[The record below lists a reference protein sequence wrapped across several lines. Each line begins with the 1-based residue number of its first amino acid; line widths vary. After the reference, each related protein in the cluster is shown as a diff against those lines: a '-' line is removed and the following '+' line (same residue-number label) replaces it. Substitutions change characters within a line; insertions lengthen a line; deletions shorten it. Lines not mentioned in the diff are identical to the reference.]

1 MPIMRLD
8 PFRDLVAIHDR
19 MNRLFEAALSGT
31 DFGEEGSGAIG
42 SWTPISDVVETDD
55 SIVVTSEVPGLEQ
68 EKIEI
73 KLADNVLTISGERTV
88 DRRPDSEQ
96 YHRVERA
103 FGPFT
108 RSFTVPVSVDPEK
121 ISASYR
127 EGVLS
132 VVLPKRLEAAPR
144 KITVRVS

>member
-31 DFGEEGSGAIG
+31 DFGEQGTGTVG
-42 SWTPISDVVETDD
+42 TWTPVSDVVETED
-55 SIVVTSEVPGLEQ
+55 SIIVTSEVPGLEQ
-68 EKIEI
+68 DRIEI
-73 KLADNVLTISGERTV
+73 KLADNVLTIAGHRSV
-88 DRRPDSEQ
+88 DRSPDSEQ

-103 FGPFT
+103 YGPFE
-108 RSFTVPVSVDPEK
+108 RHFTVPVSVDPER

-127 EGVLS
+127 EGVLT
-132 VVLPKRLEAAPR
+132 VTLPKRPEAAPR

>member
-31 DFGEEGSGAIG
+31 DFGEQGIG
-42 SWTPISDVVETDD
+42 TVGTWTPVSDVVETDD
-55 SIVVTSEVPGLEQ
+55 SIIVTSEVPGLEQ
-68 EKIEI
+68 DRIEI
-73 KLADNVLTISGERTV
+73 KLADNVLTISGHRSV
-88 DRRPDSEQ
+88 DRSPDSDQ

-103 FGPFT
+103 FGPFQ
-108 RSFTVPVSVDPEK
+108 RSFTVPVSVDPER

-132 VVLPKRLEAAPR
+132 VVLPKRHEGAPR

>member
-31 DFGEEGSGAIG
+31 DFGEQGTGTVG
-42 SWTPISDVVETDD
+42 SWTPVSDVVETED
-55 SIVVTSEVPGLEQ
+55 SIIVTSEVPGLEQ
-68 EKIEI
+68 DRIEI
-73 KLADNVLTISGERTV
+73 KLADNVLTIAGHRSV
-88 DRRPDSEQ
+88 DRSPDSEQ

-103 FGPFT
+103 YGPFE
-108 RSFTVPVSVDPEK
+108 RRFTVPVSVDPER

-127 EGVLS
+127 EGVLT
-132 VVLPKRLEAAPR
+132 VTLPKRPEAAPR

>member
-1 MPIMRLD
+1 MPIMRID

-42 SWTPISDVVETDD
+42 SWTPISDVVETVD
-55 SIVVTSEVPGLEQ
+55 SIVVSCEVPGLEQ

-88 DRRPDSEQ
+88 DRRPDSE
-96 YHRVERA
+96 HVLLE
-103 FGPFT
+103 GPLAN
-108 RSFTVPVSVDPEK
+108 D
-121 ISASYR
+121 
-127 EGVLS
+127 VLS
-132 VVLPKRLEAAPR
+132 VGVGSVDK
-144 KITVRVS
+144 

>member
-1 MPIMRLD
+1 MPLMRLD

-31 DFGEEGSGAIG
+31 DFGEEGTGTIG
-42 SWTPISDVVETDD
+42 SWSPVSDVVETDD
-55 SIVVTSEVPGLEQ
+55 SIIVTAEVPGLEQ
-68 EKIEI
+68 DRIEI
-73 KLADNVLTISGERTV
+73 KLSDNVLTLAGERTV
-88 DRRPDSEQ
+88 DRNPDSDQ

-103 FGPFT
+103 FGPFS

-121 ISASYR
+121 ISANYR
-127 EGVLS
+127 EGVLK
-132 VVLPKRLEAAPR
+132 VVLPKRSEGAPR